1 LTSAPRSDQVPV
13 PPHGLEYFYT
23 PPELVNPPVLLIE
36 AEEFRHLSHVMRR
49 REGDIIGVVDGAGV
63 AYVARL
69 EKIQKHSARC
79 TILSTFPGLHEPS
92 RNLTVAMGVLKN
104 PSRTDTLVEKLTELG
119 VRSLIPMLTT
129 RTIPRHARV
138 ERWEKIAL
146 AAMKQ
151 SGRCVLPALEPL
163 THFQDVLSRP
173 AAGPRLILHEE
184 ITDIQLEEA
193 VSRHDVD
200 VLVCVGS
207 EGGFTDEEI
216 AAAVAGGFVPAGLGS
231 RRLRSETAAIAAAA
245 RLLS

>member
-23 PPELVNPPVLLIE
+23 PPELVNPPVLQIE
-36 AEEFRHLSHVMRR
+36 ADEFTHLSRVMRR
-49 REGDIIGVVDGAGV
+49 REGM

-69 EKIQKHSARC
+69 ESIQKHVARC

-104 PSRTDTLVEKLTELG
+104 PSRTETLVEKLTELG

-138 ERWEKIAL
+138 DRWEKIAL

-151 SGRCVLPALEPL
+151 SGRCVLPLLEPL
-163 THFQDVLSRP
+163 TRFEDVLSRP

-184 ITDIQLEEA
+184 VTDVHLEEV
-193 VSRHDVD
+193 VSRHDID

-207 EGGFTDEEI
+207 EGGFTDEEV
-216 AAAVAGGFVPAGLGS
+216 AAAVERGFVPAGLGS

>member
-1 LTSAPRSDQVPV
+1 MTSAPRSDQVPV

-23 PPELVNPPVLLIE
+23 PPELVNPPVLQIE
-36 AEEFRHLSHVMRR
+36 ADEFTHLSHVMRR
-49 REGDIIGVVDGAGV
+49 REGDLIGVVDGAGM

-69 EKIQKHSARC
+69 ESMQKHSARC

-92 RNLTVAMGVLKN
+92 RKLTVAMGVLKN
-104 PSRTDTLVEKLTELG
+104 PSRNDTLVEKLTELG
-119 VRSLIPMLTT
+119 VRSLVPMLTS

-138 ERWEKIAL
+138 DRWEKIAL

-151 SGRCVLPALEPL
+151 SGRCVLPLLEPL
-163 THFQDVLSRP
+163 TRFEDVLSRP

-184 ITDIQLEEA
+184 VTDVHLEEV
-193 VSRHDVD
+193 VSRHDID

-207 EGGFTDEEI
+207 EGGFTDEEV
-216 AAAVAGGFVPAGLGS
+216 AAAVERGFVPAGLGS

>member
-1 LTSAPRSDQVPV
+1 LTSAPRSEQIPV

-23 PPELVNPPVLLIE
+23 PPELVDPPVLQIE
-36 AEEFRHLSHVMRR
+36 AEEFAHLSHVMRR
-49 REGDIIGVVDGAGV
+49 REGDLIGVVDGAGM

-69 EKIQKHSARC
+69 EKMQKHSARC

-138 ERWEKIAL
+138 DRWEKIAL

-151 SGRCVLPALEPL
+151 SGRCVLPALKPL
-163 THFQDVLSRP
+163 TRFEEVLLRP

-184 ITDIQLEEA
+184 VTDVQLEEV

-216 AAAVAGGFVPAGLGS
+216 AAAVESGFVPAGLGS